1 MKISKF
7 VLLLT
12 VLLFLMLIG
21 CNDDEDNNNNATA
34 GVDFE
39 DLEVDANFNY
49 NTLDNITI
57 AINVYNGV
65 NEGIANIPFKVYD
78 KDPAEGGKLIDS
90 GATDSNGLYNSLVS
104 VPTYLTSVFVMGYMS
119 SIELPIFNESVNH
132 TFGQSTSKERAN
144 KTVVKPPKSE
154 LVYLTDFNTS
164 GVPLDMEFDVIPPEF
179 LTKVDATL
187 PERRPVP
194 DYHPDYLAAGNQKN
208 VFLVEQAEE
217 VWVTFVHEGAGFKN
231 SLGFYT
237 YNADN
242 PPTTVDDIDTI
253 KVIFPNVSMN
263 GSGGGLTPGDKVSLG
278 TFDANT
284 VIAWVLMTNGWYSN
298 AAHITERTWYS
309 DPQLSYTGLQQSIL
323 VYDDEYE
330 KFLFGFEDLV
340 FGDGDDD
347 FNDAIFYASANP
359 IEAVS
364 TEDVPPIDTPDDED
378 GDGISDIFDDF
389 PQDPERAF
397 ETNDDEYSTLAFE
410 DLWPQ
415 KGDYDFNDLVID
427 YNFFFH
433 KHANGSIKNLICE
446 FELKAVGATKQNG
459 FAVQFPFNSNNIEY
473 INIIDGSD
481 TLTYSEVIS
490 HPNFNPL
497 LEDGDKAVINFVNN
511 TTDLITPVEGSF
523 INTEEG
529 VASVEPVKFAVDIKF
544 SNHEDIDNWE
554 WNVPFNPFIM
564 VDNVRGHE
572 VHLPDYPPTDQV
584 LTNLLGMDDD
594 DSNDNQNRYYK
605 TVNNHPWA
613 LNVAESWSHP
623 YEKSDVAKAYLKFKN
638 WAESAGSSYADWYLD
653 IVGYRNEDK
662 IYDMN
667 E

>member
-1 MKISKF
+1 MKITRIMLL
-7 VLLLT
+7 LLLT
-12 VLLFLMLIG
+12 TFLFFLA
-21 CNDDEDNNNNATA
+21 CNNDDDDSNNSV

-39 DLEVDANFNY
+39 DLEVDANFDY
-49 NTLDNITI
+49 NTTDNTSIQI
-57 AINVYNGV
+57 SVLNG
-65 NEGIANIPFKVYD
+65 NDEGIQNIPFKVYD
-78 KDPAEGGKLIDS
+78 KDPTEGGKLIDS
-90 GATDSNGLYNSLVS
+90 SATDENGLYSSLVS
-104 VPTYLTSVFVMGYMS
+104 VPTYLTSVYVVGYMS
-119 SIELPIFNESVNH
+119 SIEIPIIDNTINH
-132 TFGQSTSKERAN
+132 SFGLSSSKERDDKN
-144 KTVVKPPKSE
+144 FMSPPKSE
-154 LVYLTDFNTS
+154 LVYLSDYNSS
-164 GVPLDMEFDVIPPEF
+164 GVPEVMERDIIEPEF
-179 LTKVDATL
+179 LTKIDATL
-187 PERRPVP
+187 PESRPVP
-194 DYHPDYLAAGNQKN
+194 QYHPDYLTEGNQKN
-208 VFLVEQAEE
+208 VLLVDEAAD
-217 VWVTFVHEGAGFKN
+217 VWVTFVHEGAGWKN

-237 YNADN
+237 YNVDN
-242 PPTTVDDIDTI
+242 PPQSVDDIETVT
-253 KVIFPNVSMN
+253 VIFPNVSLV
-263 GSGGGLTPGDKVSLG
+263 GDGGGLVPGDKVYLG
-278 TFDANT
+278 EFQPNT
-284 VIAWVLMTNGWYSN
+284 VIAWVLMANGWYSN
-298 AAHITERTWYS
+298 AAHVTNQTWYS
-309 DPQLSYTGLQQSIL
+309 DYNLNYTGFQQSLL
-323 VYDDEYE
+323 VYDSEYE
-330 KFLFGFEDLV
+330 KLLFGFEDMI
-340 FGDGDDD
+340 FDSGDDD
-347 FNDAIFYASANP
+347 FNDAIFYATANP
-359 IEAVS
+359 IESVS
-364 TEDVPPIDTPDDED
+364 IIDVPPIDIPDDND
-378 GDGISDIFDDF
+378 SDGISNIFDDF
-389 PQDPERAF
+389 PEDPERAF

-433 KHANGSIKNLICE
+433 KHANGRIKNLICE

-459 FAVQFPFNSNNIEY
+459 FAVQFPFNSSNIEY

-490 HPNFNPL
+490 HPNFNPQR
-497 LEDGDKAVINFVNN
+497 EDGAQAVINFVNN

-544 SNHEDIDNWE
+544 ITTENIDNWE

-662 IYDMN
+662 IYDMT